1 MVIIAFKTTNIDEIL
16 SSILE
21 KMDYETGC
29 LTNKGLDGIM
39 DEPRL
44 SKIYKRYKDSSSIGG
59 QEIQQVLSQI
69 KMPKKGVFITTAK
82 FTKEAQTFAKDS
94 QNFSVVLIDGD
105 RLAELMTKY
114 KVGVQT
120 SQIYEICKI
129 DTDFFDENNF

>member
-69 KMPKKGVFITTAK
+69 KMPKKASLL
-82 FTKEAQTFAKDS
+82 QR
-94 QNFSVVLIDGD
+94 QNLQKRPK
-105 RLAELMTKY
+105 RLP
-114 KVGVQT
+114 
-120 SQIYEICKI
+120 KI
-129 DTDFFDENNF
+129 VKTLA